1 MEALGTI
8 LPIIIYILLII
19 LLIIGIILGIKFI
32 ITMDK
37 LNDIVDDVSEKIE
50 SLNGIFKIFNF
61 ASEKINILSSHI
73 IDSVMSVINKIT
85 GLKKRKDDE
94 DEYE

>member
-1 MEALGTI
+1 
-8 LPIIIYILLII
+8 
-19 LLIIGIILGIKFI
+19 
-32 ITMDK
+32 MDK

-85 GLKKRKDDE
+85 GLKKGAYCPTFILALHSPNITDHLAGE
-94 DEYE
+94 P